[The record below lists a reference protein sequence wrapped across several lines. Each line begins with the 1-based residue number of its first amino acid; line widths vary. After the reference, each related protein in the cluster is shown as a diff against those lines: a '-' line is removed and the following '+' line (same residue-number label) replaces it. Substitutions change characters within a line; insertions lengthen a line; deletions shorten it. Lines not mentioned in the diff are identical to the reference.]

1 MKFRWN
7 NKYFKWGLT
16 AFLVIAAGL
25 IFYMS
30 MKETDGISGAIGSFL
45 GAFSSVTTGFILAYI
60 LNPLLKLLE
69 KPFHKLGLKL
79 KKGNEKKAS
88 SFSRTIAL
96 ILTALIL
103 VVFIVLLMWLVIP
116 RVYESITTIASN
128 LSGYYANIKTF
139 LGSVLDSESAIGQIV
154 LNTLDSLGETV
165 SKWFTEGFIAE
176 LAQYLQSAISGIYGV
191 VMTIFDV
198 IIGLIIAIYVLADKD
213 KLAAQGKKLCYSFL
227 KTERATKFLKALKR
241 IDRIFTGFISARLI
255 DSVVLGF
262 VCYLI
267 MLIFQMPYRELVSVL
282 VGVTNIIP
290 IFGPFIGMIP
300 SALLILMVSPVKC
313 LIFVIAIVI
322 IMQIDS
328 NLIFPRIAGNATGL
342 SGFWVLCSMMVFG
355 GLFGFWGM
363 VVGVPTFAVIYAY
376 IKERMNLRL
385 KEKNITSSTDEF
397 RKISYIDPETNEP
410 VTKDDV

>member
-1 MKFRWN
+1 MRFKWN
-7 NKYFKWGLT
+7 NKYFKWGAT
-16 AFLVIAAGL
+16 AFIVLAAALV
-25 IFYMS
+25 FYMA
-30 MKETDGISGAIGSFL
+30 MKEADGISGAIGSFL
-45 GAFSSVTTGFILAYI
+45 GAFSAVFTGFVLAYI
-60 LNPLLKLLE
+60 LNPLIRLLE
-69 KPFHKLGLKL
+69 KPFKKLGLKL
-79 KKGNEKKAS
+79 FKGNEEKAS
-88 SFSRTIAL
+88 SFARAFAL
-96 ILTALIL
+96 ALTALIL
-103 VVFIVLLMWLVIP
+103 IVFIVLLMWLVIP

-128 LSGYYANIKTF
+128 LSGYYANIKSF
-139 LGSVLDSESAIGQIV
+139 LGGVLDAESAIGRIV
-154 LNTLDSLGETV
+154 LSTLDSLGETV
-165 SKWFTEGFIAE
+165 SRWFTEGFIAE

-227 KTERATKFLKALKR
+227 RTERATKFLKALKR

-262 VCYLI
+262 VCYFI
-267 MLIFQMPYRELVSVL
+267 MLIFGMPYRELISVL
-282 VGVTNIIP
+282 IGVTNIIP

-300 SALLILMVSPVKC
+300 SAVLILMVSPVKC
-313 LIFVIAIVI
+313 LIFIIALVI

-328 NLIFPRIAGNATGL
+328 NLIFPKIAGNATGL
-342 SGFWVLCSMMVFG
+342 SGFWVLCSMMIFG

-385 KEKNITSSTDEF
+385 KEKNITSSTEDF
-397 RKISYIDPETNEP
+397 KKISYIDPETNEP
-410 VTKDDV
+410 VGKEDQ